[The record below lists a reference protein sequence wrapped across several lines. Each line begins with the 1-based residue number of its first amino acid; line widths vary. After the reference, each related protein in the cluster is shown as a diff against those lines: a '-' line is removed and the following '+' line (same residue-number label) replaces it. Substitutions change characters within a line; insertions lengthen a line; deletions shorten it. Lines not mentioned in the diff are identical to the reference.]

1 MVDLSARETTKM
13 NTIETLQVLARSGK
27 LIATEHGVYMP
38 HDRYSEVAECPATGH
53 VWDGTVDESPC
64 PPDHA
69 HLSVT
74 EVSLLGSDTADTVT
88 ADELGITEVEYNEL
102 IVESL
107 ASDQAEG
114 HVEASTGYR
123 VYAA

>member
-1 MVDLSARETTKM
+1 M
-13 NTIETLQVLARSGK
+13 NNIETLQVLARSDK
-27 LIATEHGVYMP
+27 LVATKHGVYMP
-38 HDRYSEVAECPATGH
+38 HDGYSEVAECPATGH

-64 PPDHA
+64 PTDHT

-74 EVSLLGSDTADTVT
+74 EVSLLGSDTAVTVT
-88 ADELGITEVEYNEL
+88 ADDLNITPAEYHGL

-107 ASDQAEG
+107 ASAQDEG
-114 HVEASTGYR
+114 HVETSTGHR